1 MPGKLGRTSEQR
13 LAILRNQAS
22 SLLWY
27 GKIETTKARAKEL
40 KSYVEKIITAAINTY
55 DDTIESTKVVTEKT
69 GKKEKEVTVTVV
81 KDGPKKLA
89 ARRRIMAK
97 LYDLQE
103 IKAFNESKS
112 AYKARTADVAHPL
125 IEKLFNEI
133 APKYAQRND
142 EKNCAGGYTR
152 IKFCGSVGTPPNLDD
167 LTAALNETIPAHLSY
182 QYQYRYL
189 LIREIHGVM
198 TISEI
203 MQTEIDKFA
212 RRTTNG

>member
-1 MPGKLGRTSEQR
+1 MPGKLGKTSEQR
-13 LAILRNQAS
+13 VAMLRNQAS
-22 SLLWY
+22 NLLWY

-40 KSYVEKIITAAINTY
+40 QSYVEKIITAAVNTY

-81 KDGPKKLA
+81 KDGAKKLA
-89 ARRRIMAK
+89 ARRRIMSK

-103 IKAFNESKS
+103 VKAFNESK
-112 AYKARTADVAHPL
+112 ARTQDVAHPL

-152 IKFCGSVGTPPNLDD
+152 IISLGERRGD
-167 LTAALNETIPAHLSY
+167 AAEMAIIEL
-182 QYQYRYL
+182 
-189 LIREIHGVM
+189 V
-198 TISEI
+198 
-203 MQTEIDKFA
+203 
-212 RRTTNG
+212 